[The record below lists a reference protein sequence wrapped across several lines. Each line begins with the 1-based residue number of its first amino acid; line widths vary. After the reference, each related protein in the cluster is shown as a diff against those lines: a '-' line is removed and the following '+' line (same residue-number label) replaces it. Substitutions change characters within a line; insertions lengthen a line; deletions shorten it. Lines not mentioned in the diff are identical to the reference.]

1 MKKKKVFLLGI
12 FIMVL
17 FVGFLFISEYRL
29 SYKSALKARIK
40 AKNIKFIELIHV
52 NKDLDLAVYKNLD
65 DETYGWVEYFNLFH
79 ILYRPGSDG
88 HGYAMDKQGPFLV
101 VGNQRENKYIIFIKT
116 NDPRI
121 KYVSIGTEKRSFT
134 NEEYE
139 KYTVSFDEVKS
150 KPKIYQIN
158 PLKDGSTSFV
168 GEVTDYQQFIDKN
181 TIMGFDGSG
190 NLIADRRAEMFGRYI
205 KK

>member
-1 MKKKKVFLLGI
+1 MI
-12 FIMVL
+12 L
-17 FVGFLFISEYRL
+17 FVGFLFISEYRF

-40 AKNIKFIELIHV
+40 AKDIEFIELIYV

-65 DETYGWVEYFNLFH
+65 DEIYGWVEYFNLFH
-79 ILYRPGSDG
+79 TIYRPGSSG
-88 HGYAMDKQGPFLV
+88 RGYAMDKQGPFLV
-101 VGNQRENKYIIFIKT
+101 VSNQRENKYIIFIKT

-134 NEEYE
+134 NEDYE
-139 KYTVSFDEVKS
+139 KYTVSFDEVKR
-150 KPKIYQIN
+150 KPEVYQIKT
-158 PLKDGSTSFV
+158 LKDGSTSFE
-168 GEVTDYQQFIDKN
+168 GEATDYQQFIDKN
-181 TIMGFDGSG
+181 TIMGFDESG